1 MNSTF
6 YIRDAEIRARRRI
19 AFRLLPFVFLLYV
32 IAYVDRVNVS
42 FATLRMSGDLGFS
55 DQVYGLGVGFF
66 YLSYIFLEIPGA
78 IIAERWSPRKW
89 IARIMISWGV
99 ITILTG
105 FIQNVGQFYA
115 ARFLL
120 GAAEASFVPAML
132 VYLTRWFPLCDR
144 SRAIACLFAAL
155 PVASLIGSPLA
166 GLLLGVH
173 WLGFSGWRWLFIV
186 EGLPAVLMG
195 IITVAYLT
203 DRPAEAR
210 WLAADERRWVVE
222 EIAAEVR
229 AKKNVRQ
236 YTILEAFRHPRVVM
250 LTVVYFLVI
259 TGALANIYW
268 IPTFVKRLSG
278 ASIPAVTLLLMIP
291 ACIGFIGTLANGWH
305 SDKTAER
312 RWHSA
317 VPLLAAA
324 GMYCCVIAFKS
335 DVTLAISCLL
345 LGSGILYSFYPVFWS
360 IPTMMLSDT
369 AAAASFGLI
378 VSVSQLG
385 GIVGPYVIG
394 VLNDKT
400 HTLALGLGFIAL
412 TYLSAATLLL
422 VISVPQPARGALS
435 AART

>member
-6 YIRDAEIRARRRI
+6 YVREVAIRARRRI

-42 FATLRMSGDLGFS
+42 FATLRMSADLGFS
-55 DQVYGLGVGFF
+55 DQIYGLGVGVF
-66 YLSYIFLEIPGA
+66 YLSYILLEIPGA

-99 ITILTG
+99 VTILTG
-105 FIQNVGQFYA
+105 FIQNAGQFYA

-132 VYLTRWFPLCDR
+132 VYLTRWFSVRDR

-166 GLLLGVH
+166 GSLLGVH
-173 WLGFSGWRWLFIV
+173 WLGFAGWRWLFIV
-186 EGLPAVLMG
+186 EGLPAILMG

-210 WLAADERRWVVE
+210 WLATDERRWVLE
-222 EIAAEVR
+222 EIAAEVC
-229 AKKNVRQ
+229 AKKSVRQ

-250 LTVVYFLVI
+250 LTGVYFLVI

-278 ASIPAVTLLLMIP
+278 ASIPAVTSLLMIP

-317 VPLLAAA
+317 APLLAAA
-324 GMYCCVIAFKS
+324 GMYCCVITFKS
-335 DVTLAISCLL
+335 DVTLAILFLL

-360 IPTMMLSDT
+360 IPTMILSDT

-394 VLNDKT
+394 VLSDRT
-400 HTLALGLGFIAL
+400 HTLTLGFGFIAL
-412 TYLSAATLLL
+412 TYVAAATLLL
-422 VISVPQPARGALS
+422 VISIPQPARGALS
-435 AART
+435 AARA